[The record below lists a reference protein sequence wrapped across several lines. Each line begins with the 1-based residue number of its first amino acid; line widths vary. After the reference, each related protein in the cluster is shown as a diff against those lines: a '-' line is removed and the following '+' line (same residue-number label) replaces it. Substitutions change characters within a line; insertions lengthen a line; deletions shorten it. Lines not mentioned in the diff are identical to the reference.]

1 MGGWHPEIDLTKN
14 KQFRKKD
21 VSKAEKPA
29 AGTKNFGV
37 AGIIF
42 TIFIVNSQIKYD
54 TAYDN

>member
-1 MGGWHPEIDLTKN
+1 M
-14 KQFRKKD
+14 
-21 VSKAEKPA
+21 SKAEKPA

-37 AGIIF
+37 VGIIF